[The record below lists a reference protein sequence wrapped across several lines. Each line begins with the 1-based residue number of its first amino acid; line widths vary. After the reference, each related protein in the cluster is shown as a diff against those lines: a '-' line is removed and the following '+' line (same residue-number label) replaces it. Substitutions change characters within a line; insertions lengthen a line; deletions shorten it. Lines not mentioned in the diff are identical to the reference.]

1 MNISKPKRQFVDT
14 KLVVDSWESI
24 EGYYNNLIQREINSK
39 EDFIYWLRDQSELE
53 AILEEDAAWRYIKM
67 TIDTKDEVLSN
78 AYTFFVAN
86 IQPKIAPM
94 EDQLNRKLYA
104 SKYID
109 EADRLGADIEPD
121 QPSARGQRCTVFRCV
136 RGDHLPRNA
145 ATLRSASARRFAQNS
160 G

>member
-67 TIDTKDEVLSN
+67 TIDTKD
-78 AYTFFVAN
+78 
-86 IQPKIAPM
+86 
-94 EDQLNRKLYA
+94 
-104 SKYID
+104 
-109 EADRLGADIEPD
+109 
-121 QPSARGQRCTVFRCV
+121 
-136 RGDHLPRNA
+136 
-145 ATLRSASARRFAQNS
+145 
-160 G
+160 

>member
-86 IQPKIAPM
+86 IQPKIAPI

-109 EADRLGADIEPD
+109 ELSVDPAFEILFRSIKKALDLYREENVSIQSDISKESQKFGALSAAQSIE
-121 QPSARGQRCTVFRCV
+121 
-136 RGDHLPRNA
+136 
-145 ATLRSASARRFAQNS
+145 
-160 G
+160 